1 MFMEYFKNITN
12 LREATLIYRRLAMLH
27 HPDRG
32 GDPETMKRINLDFQ
46 RFKSIIAGSS
56 ASFINLNVGD
66 LVLINE
72 SNSVVT
78 KVNSHTFQAKSLY
91 TKREAVFCKS
101 TGRCISNPKF
111 RATSITYINNAG

>member
-1 MFMEYFKNITN
+1 
-12 LREATLIYRRLAMLH
+12 MLH